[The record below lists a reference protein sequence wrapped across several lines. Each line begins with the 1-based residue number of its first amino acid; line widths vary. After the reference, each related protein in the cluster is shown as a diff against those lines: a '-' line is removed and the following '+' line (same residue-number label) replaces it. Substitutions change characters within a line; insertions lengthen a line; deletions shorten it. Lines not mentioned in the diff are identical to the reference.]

1 MTKDKR
7 TDVGYRKPPKETQF
21 RKGKSGNPSGR
32 PKRILSNGETVL
44 RELNRKVTIVEKGKK
59 RRITMLDAI
68 VRKQAILAMQGNVK
82 AAAMV
87 MKAHDEAW
95 KAMPQEQVQEP
106 MRFTL
111 VFEEEEERKREE
123 EERQRRLERGD
134 V

>member
-7 TDVGYRKPPKETQF
+7 TDVGYRKPPQETQF
-21 RKGKSGNPSGR
+21 RKGQSGNPSGR

-44 RELNRKVTIVEKGKK
+44 RELTSKVTIVEKGKT
-59 RRITMLDAI
+59 RRVTKHHVII
-68 VRKQAILAMQGNVK
+68 KKQINLAMQGDPK

-87 MKAHDEAW
+87 MKVYDEALRER
-95 KAMPQEQVQEP
+95 PQDQAPEP
-106 MRFTL
+106 MHFTL
-111 VFEEEEERKREE
+111 FFEEEEERKREE